1 MHKKAWRDLISKK
14 KESMNWSEWELLSSS
29 ITSKT
34 VLLPEWNRAE
44 NVALYYSVE
53 KEVDTKGILK
63 NGWSSGKNMFLP
75 KSEPT
80 SKKLTFFEVNDYE
93 QLRIGAFG
101 IHEPIPKKCRKIDKE
116 DLDLVIVPGV
126 VFDTRG
132 YRIGYGGG
140 FYDRFLE
147 NNKGHHIPTLSLAF
161 SFQVIDVHL
170 PIDRFDIP
178 VDQIITEEKLIACT
192 ECRRDVT

>member
-1 MHKKAWRDLISKK
+1 MDKKAWREMISKE
-14 KESMNWSEWELLSSS
+14 KEDMTWSEWDHLSSS
-29 ITSKT
+29 ITAKT
-34 VLLPEWNRAE
+34 LLLPEWKRAE
-44 NVALYYSVE
+44 KVALYYSVE
-53 KEVDTKGILK
+53 KEVDTKGILE

-80 SKKLTFFEVNDYE
+80 TKKLTFFEVKDYG
-93 QLRIGAFG
+93 QLQIGAFG
-101 IHEPIPKKCRKIDKE
+101 IHEPIPEKCRHLDKKE
-116 DLDLVIVPGV
+116 LDLVIVPGV
-126 VFDTRG
+126 VFDTKG

-147 NNKGHHIPTLSLAF
+147 NNKVHNIPTLSLAF

-178 VDQIITEEKLIACT
+178 VDQIITEEQLIVCK